1 MLLPLLLVPA
11 LTLMTS
17 AKPGWVTTVPEYP
30 GRIYGVGVA
39 PANNTRAL
47 ALQQATDNAKA
58 KVLERLRANVQS
70 TTTLTTNYQEQ
81 KAIQGGVKSESAS
94 RTTDRQSTTQIQ
106 ARATDLPGLTVETT
120 YLEEEGANAT
130 MYALAYL
137 DMAVANREVRARYE
151 VVAASLGTEAGTDLR
166 GRIRRTRV
174 VKVALNDLAQL
185 EDLFGLIRAGG
196 ADPALG
202 EAITKLR
209 LRAEGEREA
218 LRHGLTFGMPPSPDI
233 PVDPEVKAS
242 VRNAFLQE
250 GLGWSDQHPDL
261 AITLRSRSASNGVQV
276 GGPRWWGYIRNADFI
291 VARGTLSLTL
301 VDANGQEYESTMV
314 EAKGVGT
321 SEFQA
326 DTLLLRDYKAK
337 LTKTV
342 GAWLMDL
349 GK

>member
-1 MLLPLLLVPA
+1 MLAVLLVPA
-11 LTLMTS
+11 LVAMSS
-17 AKPGWVTTVPEYP
+17 ARPGWVTTVPDFP

-58 KVLERLRANVQS
+58 KVLERLRANIQS
-70 TTTLTTNYQEQ
+70 NTTLTTNYQEQ
-81 KAIQGGVKSESAS
+81 KAIQGGVRTESAN
-94 RTTDRQSTTQIQ
+94 RTTDRQSTTRIQ

-120 YLEEEGANAT
+120 FLEEDGANAT

-137 DMAVANREVRARYE
+137 DMGVASREVQARFDAVAAG
-151 VVAASLGTEAGTDLR
+151 LGAPAGTDLR
-166 GRIRRTRV
+166 SRLHRIRV
-174 VKVALNDLAQL
+174 VKLALDDLGRI

-209 LRAEGEREA
+209 LRAEGERDG
-218 LRHGLTFGMPPSPDI
+218 LRQGLTFGMPPSPDV
-233 PVDPEVKAS
+233 PVDPEVKAA

-250 GLGWSDQHPDL
+250 GLGWSDQRPDL
-261 AITLRSRSASNGVQV
+261 AVTLRVRSATNAVQV
-276 GGPRWWGYIRNADFI
+276 EGRRWWAYLRNGDFI

-301 VDANGQEYESTMV
+301 VDRAGQEYESTLV

-326 DTLLLRDYKAK
+326 DTLLLKDYKAK

-342 GAWLMDL
+342 GTWLMDL

>member
-1 MLLPLLLVPA
+1 MVPVLLVPA
-11 LTLMTS
+11 LMLMTA

-30 GRIYGVGVA
+30 GRVYGVGVA

-70 TTTLTTNYQEQ
+70 NTTITTNYQEQ
-81 KAIQGGVKSESAS
+81 KAIQGGVRTESAN
-94 RTTDRQSTTQIQ
+94 RTTGRLSTTQIQ
-106 ARATDLPGLTVETT
+106 AQATALPGLTVETT
-120 YLEEEGANAT
+120 YLEEEGGNAT

-137 DMAVANREVRARYE
+137 DMAVASQEVRARYDA
-151 VVAASLGTEAGTDLR
+151 VAASLGVEAATDLR

-174 VKVALNDLAQL
+174 VKVALDDLAQI
-185 EDLFGLIRAGG
+185 EDLFTLIRAGG

-202 EAITKLR
+202 DLITRLR
-209 LRAEGEREA
+209 LKAEGEREA
-218 LRHGLTFGMPPSPDI
+218 LRRGLTFGMPPSQDV
-233 PVDPEVKAS
+233 PVDPDVKAA

-250 GLGWSDQHPDL
+250 GLGWSDHNPDL
-261 AITLRSRSASNGVQV
+261 AVTMRVRTASNGVAV
-276 GGPRWWGYIRNADFI
+276 GPRRWWGYVRNADFI
-291 VARGTLSLTL
+291 VARGTISLSLM
-301 VDANGQEYESTMV
+301 DANGQEYESTMV

-321 SEFQA
+321 TEFQA

-342 GAWLMDL
+342 GTWLMDL